1 MKYFSVIHTLIISI
15 ILLSILITT
24 LLFFN
29 QPEPRQYCGGVI
41 MDSSF
46 LQPTYI
52 SVHTEGE
59 TLFKENCKSCHR
71 IHQDF
76 VGPALAGITER
87 RSRKWLYA
95 FIKISSRMIRK
106 DDTAAVNVYEKYGRS
121 EMPIFSNLTNAE
133 IDSMLIYIDFYEE
146 KYYYQPQVISCP

>member
-15 ILLSILITT
+15 ILLSILIAT

-29 QPEPRQYCGGVI
+29 QPEPRKYCGGSI
-41 MDSSF
+41 DPPF
-46 LQPTYI
+46 AQPTYT
-52 SVHTEGE
+52 SVHIEGE
-59 TLFKENCKSCHR
+59 ILFKENCKSCHK
-71 IHQDF
+71 IHQDA
-76 VGPALAGITER
+76 VGPALAGVTDR
-87 RSRKWLYA
+87 RSRKWLYV
-95 FIKISSRMIRK
+95 FIKNSSRMIRK
-106 DDTAAVNVYEKYGRS
+106 GDTAAVNVYEKYGRA